1 MLGTH
6 SGAMDSW
13 GVRGTLAAMGV
24 AVVVAGVGGAAVY
37 GATAEGPRL
46 GPPHGGPPPG
56 RQSAFGSAPT
66 TPSLHA
72 ETVVADGPGFTTKLT
87 QTGRLI
93 ALSPSSVTVRS
104 ADDFTSS
111 YALPPGAGAPAVRV
125 GDDVEVAATREGEV
139 AVIRSIDQTSQPP
152 LSAAG

>member
-1 MLGTH
+1 MLGAH
-6 SGAMDSW
+6 SGAMNSW

-37 GATAEGPRL
+37 GATAEGPRM

-56 RQSAFGSAPT
+56 RQAGFGSAPT
-66 TPSLHA
+66 TPSLHSEIA
-72 ETVVADGPGFTTKLT
+72 VADGSGVVTKLT

-93 ALSPSSVTVRS
+93 ALSPTAVTVRS
-104 ADDFTSS
+104 SDDFTST
-111 YALPPGAGAPAVRV
+111 YVLPPGAGTPAVRV
-125 GDDVEVAATREGEV
+125 GDDVEVAATREGEA
-139 AVIRSIDQTSQPP
+139 AVIRSIDQISRPP